1 MLRAQPLV
9 HLRDQLHDIFSDA
22 SRHEDASAL
31 QFHRGTGF
39 YIVFSRSHAERA
51 RHQPGT
57 YLILR
62 VEAQEGPTVST
73 TQSPL
78 TMSNLP
84 PLEFCAIA
92 EYSVSVDID
101 APIEQV
107 WDILTNLPLYP
118 EW

>member
-1 MLRAQPLV
+1 
-9 HLRDQLHDIFSDA
+9 
-22 SRHEDASAL
+22 
-31 QFHRGTGF
+31 
-39 YIVFSRSHAERA
+39 
-51 RHQPGT
+51 
-57 YLILR
+57 
-62 VEAQEGPTVST
+62 
-73 TQSPL
+73 
-78 TMSNLP
+78 MSNLP